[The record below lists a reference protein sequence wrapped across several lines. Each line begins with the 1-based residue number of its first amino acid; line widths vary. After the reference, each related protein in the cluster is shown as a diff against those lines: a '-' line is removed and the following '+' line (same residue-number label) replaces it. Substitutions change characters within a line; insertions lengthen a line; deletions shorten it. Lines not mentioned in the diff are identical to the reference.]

1 MRKSEISNEHTRHL
15 IIMENTI
22 NQSLCKNCGICTEVC
37 PNKVI
42 EKKDVTEFNHEREH
56 LCQQCGQCMAVCP
69 VKAVHIEGLSYE
81 ADFYELSG
89 KKSSYEDFVEI
100 LSSRRSVRAF
110 KNRPVSEELLD
121 EIVDSVSY
129 APFGAAPEK
138 MEISVIN
145 NRETIESALPL
156 ISDFLGGIK
165 KMIRNPI
172 ASKVLRLI
180 TGKEDFQTIKNHIY
194 PIAKG
199 GIYDLD
205 HWDGITRGAPSIIT
219 IHAPKDAE
227 AHTNNGVI
235 YATYMMLAA
244 HVIGLGATMIECII
258 TPINQIKKLKQIF
271 QIPEKN
277 EAVMSVI
284 IGYPK
289 YKYKRTIK
297 RNKHKVIKVD

>member
-1 MRKSEISNEHTRHL
+1 MKN
-15 IIMENTI
+15 IID
-22 NQSLCKNCGICTEVC
+22 QSLCKNCGICTEVC
-37 PNKVI
+37 PNKII
-42 EKKDVTEFNHEREH
+42 EKKEATEFNQEREH
-56 LCQQCGQCMAVCP
+56 LCQQCGQCMAICP
-69 VKAVHIEGLSYE
+69 AKSVHIEGLSYE
-81 ADFYELSG
+81 ADFHDLAGNKSNYEN
-89 KKSSYEDFVEI
+89 FVEI

-121 EIVDSVSY
+121 EIVDAVSY
-129 APFGAAPEK
+129 APFGAAPAK

-145 NRETIESALPL
+145 NRKTIESALPL
-156 ISDFLGGIK
+156 ISNFLNGIGE
-165 KMIRNPI
+165 MVENPI
-172 ASKVLRLI
+172 ASRALKLI

-205 HWDGITRGAPSIIT
+205 HGDGITRGAPSIIT

-244 HVIGLGATMIECII
+244 HAIGLGATMIECVI
-258 TPINQIKKLKQIF
+258 TPINRSKKLKQIF
-271 QIPEKN
+271 RIPAKN

-289 YKYKRTIK
+289 YRYKRTIK
-297 RNKHKVIKVD
+297 RSKHKVHKVPKIEGSLQ

>member
-1 MRKSEISNEHTRHL
+1 MKNI
-15 IIMENTI
+15 I

-37 PNKVI
+37 PNKII
-42 EKKDVTEFNHEREH
+42 EKKDRTGFNQEREH
-56 LCQQCGQCMAVCP
+56 LCLQCGQCMAVCP
-69 VKAVHIEGLSYE
+69 AKSVHIEGLSYE
-81 ADFYELSG
+81 DDFQELAGNKRDYENFM
-89 KKSSYEDFVEI
+89 DI

-121 EIVDSVSY
+121 EIVGSVSY

-138 MEISVIN
+138 MELSVIN

-156 ISDFLGGIK
+156 ISDFLGRIER
-165 KMIRNPI
+165 MIENPI
-172 ASKVLRLI
+172 TSRVLRLI
-180 TGKEDFQTIKNHIY
+180 SGKEDFQTIKNHIY
-194 PIAKG
+194 PITKG

-205 HWDGITRGAPSIIT
+205 NWDGITRGAPSIIT
-219 IHAPKDAE
+219 IHAPRDAE

-235 YATYMMLAA
+235 YATYIMLAA
-244 HVIGLGATMIECII
+244 HAIGLGATMIECII
-258 TPINQIKKLKQIF
+258 TPINQTKKLKQIF
-271 QIPEKN
+271 QIPDDN

-297 RNKHKVIKVD
+297 RKKHKVIKVD